1 MTEKANLDSNL
12 ERLHWINEKAS
23 SKIENISY
31 QVASFH
37 IKLKLLNNANH
48 QMQQENEHLM

>member
-12 ERLHWINEKAS
+12 ERLHWINEKAL
-23 SKIENISY
+23 SKIENSSY